1 MFRTKQQLKPFFLH
15 QRREK
20 LKNLSTNL
28 RLEWKENRSQDEQS
42 CISQIFDFILDEI
55 LEFNPSDIHIEAR
68 ENDTLIRFRVDG
80 ILREF
85 ACLEKDIYANIV
97 CPFCVKK
104 INKAKRK

>member
-1 MFRTKQQLKPFFLH
+1 MKFLYKL
-15 QRREK
+15 QVREK

-85 ACLEKDIYANIV
+85 ACLEKDIY
-97 CPFCVKK
+97 FL
-104 INKAKRK
+104 